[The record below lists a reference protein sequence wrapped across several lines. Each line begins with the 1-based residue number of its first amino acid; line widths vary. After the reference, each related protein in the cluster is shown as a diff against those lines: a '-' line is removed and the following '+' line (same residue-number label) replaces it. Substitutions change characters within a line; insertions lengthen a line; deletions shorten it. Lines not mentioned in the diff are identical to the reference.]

1 MFSLYAHLGEKANHC
16 LFQIQESAKTFL
28 GKLQK
33 ESSILKEKEK
43 STCLLKKKKK
53 TFLLEI
59 TEHIAKYEDQNNQVD
74 RKLK

>member
-1 MFSLYAHLGEKANHC
+1 MFSLYTHLGEKANHC

-43 STCLLKKKKK
+43 SSCLLKKHFFWKLLSILLNMRIK
-53 TFLLEI
+53 TIKL
-59 TEHIAKYEDQNNQVD
+59 TEN
-74 RKLK
+74 

>member
-43 STCLLKKKKK
+43 SSCLLKKKKA
-53 TFLLEI
+53 FILEI